1 MRAASADTSLL
12 DAITSALTASCSPRR
27 IILYGSR
34 ARGDATEDSDFD
46 IAVEVADGVEEGAV
60 RRVVDTAVRGRR
72 VAVDIYVCRPGD
84 LERRGADPGWLD
96 YDIVHDGTVLYES
109 DDVPRLRRPSGV
121 AEPPPDGW
129 PSVDAWL
136 ERARRDLLV
145 VDHEAARDEPLWDI
159 IAFHAHQ
166 AAEKALK
173 AALVRANRRPPR
185 THSLVSL
192 LEALEQAGRATAR
205 LMNDCRLLEPYAVAL
220 RYPTKAPMPT
230 AEEGRA
236 LVKAAKRIVASAA
249 SIGAHGHPA

>member
-34 ARGDATEDSDFD
+34 ARGDAAEDSDFD
-46 IAVEVADGVEEGAV
+46 IAVEVADDVEESAV
-60 RRVVDTAVRGRR
+60 RRTVDTAVRGRR
-72 VAVDIYVCRPGD
+72 VAVDIYICRPGD
-84 LERRGADPGWLD
+84 LERRGLDPGWLD
-96 YDIVHDGTVLYES
+96 YDILREGTVLYQS
-109 DDVPRLRRPSGV
+109 DGVTGLGRPSGV
-121 AEPPPDGW
+121 SEPPAGGW

-145 VDHEAARDEPLWDI
+145 VDHEAAQDEPLWDI
-159 IAFHAHQ
+159 IAFHAQQ

-185 THSLVSL
+185 THSLKSL
-192 LEALEQAGRATAR
+192 LEELENAGVATAG
-205 LMNDCRLLEPYAVAL
+205 LLNDCRLLEPYAVAL

-236 LVKAAKRIVASAA
+236 LVAAAKRVLAA
-249 SIGAHGHPA
+249 VPPDLRITDS